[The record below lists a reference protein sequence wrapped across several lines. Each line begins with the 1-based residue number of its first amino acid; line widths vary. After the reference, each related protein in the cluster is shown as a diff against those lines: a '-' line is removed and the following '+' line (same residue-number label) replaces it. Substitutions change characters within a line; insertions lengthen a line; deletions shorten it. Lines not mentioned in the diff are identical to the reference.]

1 MKLNKITKTVLT
13 LVFFFSLSSV
23 FAQFPE
29 DPGDDID
36 PGDAPLD
43 PAPIGDYL
51 LPLLVLGV
59 VTAFILL
66 PKKVAAKAKF

>member
-1 MKLNKITKTVLT
+1 MKLNKVTKIIFT
-13 LVFFFSLSSV
+13 LVLFFGVSSV

-29 DPGDDID
+29 DPGDEVD

-51 LPLLVLGV
+51 IPMLIAGV
-59 VTAFILL
+59 ATAFILL
-66 PKKVAAKAKF
+66 KKKASAKL

>member
-1 MKLNKITKTVLT
+1 MRLSKVTKVVLT
-13 LVFFFSLSSV
+13 MVFFFSVSGA

-43 PAPIGDYL
+43 PAPINDYL
-51 LPLLVLGV
+51 IPMLVLGAA
-59 VTAFILL
+59 TAFVLI
-66 PKKVAAKAKF
+66 KKKRPARL